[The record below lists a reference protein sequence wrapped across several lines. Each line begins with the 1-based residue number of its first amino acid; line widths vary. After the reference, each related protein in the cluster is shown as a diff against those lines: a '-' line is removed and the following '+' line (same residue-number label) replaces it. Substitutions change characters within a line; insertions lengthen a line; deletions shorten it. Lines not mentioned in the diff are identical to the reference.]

1 MRVAKMCVI
10 GWGLF
15 HGAQA
20 GVLQGTVVDPGG
32 SPVSNAMV
40 AYGESVVGAPRT
52 LSDNQGRFRLESD
65 LISSVGARPGGFRT
79 GLVVTGSEQL
89 RLRVL
94 DLQGR
99 VWRTELLSAGH
110 GTWTLDNP
118 SSAVTG
124 LSSGVWVV
132 ELSGRSGSLRTL
144 ALANG
149 LPQSA
154 VRLLPGAA
162 FPAMRQMSA
171 NSCQVR
177 VRKTGYISQT
187 LALAVADSNVTVV
200 LEPDPVERRIDSV
213 MTGLTLDDKV
223 GQMTQG
229 LVNGPYKSTLISA
242 NRLGSVLGGGGE
254 AISTFD
260 DLQADALRASAKIP
274 VLYGID
280 AVHGHAKMQGAVVH
294 PHNIGLGATGDTA
307 LVRRLGEMTARE
319 MWAGQCDWAFA
330 PCIAVPR
337 DERWGRTYEG
347 YGETPQLASA
357 FGSAYIRGLQ
367 GGRFDSAF
375 AVIACAKHFLGDGG
389 TALNSSTQK
398 GAILDQGNVTVSQ
411 AELDSVHLPGYVA
424 AVDAGVQ
431 TVMASYSLFHGTRM
445 HAHKALLTDTL
456 KTNLGFDGF
465 VVSDWLA
472 IEQLD
477 GTYEEQVAAS
487 INAGVDMGMEPRNE
501 KVFPAALKSL
511 VGSGKI
517 PQSRIDDAVRR
528 ILRVK
533 FRSGRMDA
541 PVRRKAWDAQ
551 LGGAAHRAIARE
563 AVQKSLVVLKN
574 EGGILPLPKSGK
586 NIVVS
591 GIGADDAGIQCGG
604 WTLGWM
610 GKAGAVPGSTT
621 IYQGLQAAAGAVVKK
636 GTAANGDIALVFAH
650 ELPYAE
656 VGGDTMDLA
665 VDPSV
670 LSNAKAAKAA
680 GAKVVLVMIAG
691 RPQIL
696 GELASL
702 ADAIVMAWLPGSEGA
717 GVADVLFG
725 TVAPTGKLPCSWPRS
740 MAQIPINVGDAS
752 YDPLYPFGFGLTW

>member
-1 MRVAKMCVI
+1 MRVATMCLI
-10 GWGLF
+10 GFGAVTV
-15 HGAQA
+15 AQA
-20 GVLQGTVVDPGG
+20 GVLQGSVVDLAGV
-32 SPVSNAMV
+32 PVPEAVVSC
-40 AYGESVVGAPRT
+40 GEGALGTGRT
-52 LSDNQGRFRLESD
+52 LTDAQGRFLLDSD
-65 LISSVGARPGGFRT
+65 LLTSVQPKRRAFGA
-79 GLVVTGSEQL
+79 GLAVTGSEHL

-99 VWRTELLSAGH
+99 LWRSEILPASN
-110 GTWTLDNP
+110 GTWRLDRP
-118 SSAVTG
+118 TAALSG
-124 LSSGVWVV
+124 LGSGVWVV
-132 ELSGRSGSLRTL
+132 ELSGRSGSMRSLELTPL
-144 ALANG
+144 S
-149 LPQSA
+149 PQGP
-154 VRLLPGAA
+154 VRL
-162 FPAMRQMSA
+162 RQVSTASA
-171 NSCQVR
+171 GRKSSVNSCQVR
-177 VRKTGYISQT
+177 VRKTGFLPQT
-187 LALAVADSNVTVV
+187 LPSSSSDSIVSVILA
-200 LEPDPVERRIDSV
+200 PDPLERRIDSV
-213 MTGLTLDDKV
+213 MAGLTLDDKV

-229 LVNGPYKSTLISA
+229 LVSGTYRGTIIST

-260 DLQADALRASAKIP
+260 DLQTDALRAPAKIP

-347 YGETPQLASA
+347 YGETPELAVK

-375 AVIACAKHFLGDGG
+375 AVVACAKHFLGDGG

-398 GAILDQGNVTVSQ
+398 GAILDQGDVKASQ
-411 AELDSVHLPGYVA
+411 AELDSIHLPGYVA
-424 AVDAGVQ
+424 AVEAGVQ
-431 TVMASYSLFHGTRM
+431 TVMASYSLFQGTRM

-477 GTYEEQVAAS
+477 GTYEEQIAAS

-501 KVFPAALKSL
+501 KLFPAALKAL
-511 VGSGKI
+511 VGAGKI

-541 PVRRKAWDAQ
+541 PVRRKTWDAQ
-551 LGGAAHRAIARE
+551 LGGASHRAIARE
-563 AVQKSLVVLKN
+563 AVAKSLVILKN
-574 EGGILPLPKSGK
+574 SGNVLPLSKTGK

-591 GIGADDAGIQCGG
+591 GTGADDAGIQCGG
-604 WTLGWM
+604 WTLSWM
-610 GKAGAVPGSTT
+610 GRPGAVPGATT
-621 IYQGLQAAAGAVVKK
+621 IFQGLQAAAGAVVKK
-636 GTAANGDIALVFAH
+636 GTAGNGDIALVFAH

-665 VDPSV
+665 VDPAALAS
-670 LSNAKAAKAA
+670 AKTAKAA
-680 GAKVVLVMIAG
+680 GAKVVVVLVAG

-696 GELASL
+696 GELESL

-725 TVAPTGKLPCSWPRS
+725 TVAPTGRLPCSWPRT

-752 YDPLYPFGFGLTW
+752 YDPLYPYGHGLTW

>member
-1 MRVAKMCVI
+1 MRWISSCLVGC
-10 GWGLF
+10 GLLT
-15 HGAQA
+15 GVQA
-20 GVLQGTVVDPGG
+20 GVLRGTVVDAVGA
-32 SPVSNAMV
+32 PVSRAVV
-40 AYGESVVGAPRT
+40 AYGEANIKAPRT
-52 LSDNQGRFRLESD
+52 LTDDQGRFRLESD
-65 LISSVGARPGGFRT
+65 QISSIHSRQGSFGSGLRAHGGER
-79 GLVVTGSEQL
+79 L

-94 DLQGR
+94 DPGGR
-99 VWRTELLSAGH
+99 IVREERLVAGE
-110 GTWTLDNP
+110 GTWTLERP
-118 SSAVTG
+118 RSAVSG
-124 LSSGVWVV
+124 LPSGVWVV
-132 ELSGRSGSLRTL
+132 ELSGNAGALRSLVLADGSERERIRLRKTV
-144 ALANG
+144 
-149 LPQSA
+149 SA
-154 VRLLPGAA
+154 VSARENGAIS
-162 FPAMRQMSA
+162 RQI
-171 NSCQVR
+171 R
-177 VRKTGYISQT
+177 VRRTGFVSRAV
-187 LALAVADSNVTVV
+187 ALSDADSNVTVI
-200 LEPDPVERRIDSV
+200 LEADPVERRIDSV
-213 MTGLTLDDKV
+213 MALMTLDDKV

-229 LVNGPYKSTLISA
+229 LVSGAYKGTIISA

-280 AVHGHAKMQGAVVH
+280 AVHGHAKLEGAVVH

-330 PCIAVPR
+330 PCIAVAR

-347 YGETPQLASA
+347 YGETPQLAA
-357 FGSAYIRGLQ
+357 DFGSAYIRGLQ
-367 GGRFDSAF
+367 GGSFDSAF
-375 AVIACAKHFLGDGG
+375 AVIACAKHYLGDGG

-411 AELDSVHLPGYVA
+411 AELDSIHLPGYVA

-456 KTNLGFDGF
+456 KTDLGFDGF

-477 GTYEEQVAAS
+477 GEYEDQVASA
-487 INAGVDMGMEPRNE
+487 INAGVDMGMEPRKE
-501 KVFPAALKSL
+501 KTFPAALKTL
-511 VGSGKI
+511 VGSGRI

-533 FRSGRMDA
+533 FRSGRMDS
-541 PVRRKAWDAQ
+541 PVRRRTWDGQ
-551 LGGAAHRAIARE
+551 LGGTAHRAITRE
-563 AVQKSLVVLKN
+563 AVRKSLVVLKN
-574 EGGILPLPKSGK
+574 ESGILPLPKSGK

-591 GIGADDAGIQCGG
+591 GAGADDAGIQCGG

-610 GKAGAVPGSTT
+610 GRAGAVPGATT
-621 IYQGLQAAAGAVVKK
+621 IYQGLQSVAGSVVKK

-656 VGGDTMDLA
+656 VGGDTLELA

-670 LSNAKAAKAA
+670 VSTAKAAKTA
-680 GAKVVLVMIAG
+680 GAKVVLVLIAG

-696 GELASL
+696 GELATL
-702 ADAIVMAWLPGSEGA
+702 ADAIVMTWLPGSEGA

-725 TVAPTGKLPCSWPRS
+725 NAAPTGKLPCSWPRS
-740 MAQIPINVGDAS
+740 MAQIPINVGDAN
-752 YDPLYPFGFGLTW
+752 YDPLYPIGHGLTW